1 MHRDVLNYRDVLN
14 NYLNVG
20 DIVVYGDQQT
30 NTNLGYI
37 MKFCPTKVKIRCLCH
52 QFGTKT
58 NNDSEPVK
66 VYELGTCLRYAKQLV
81 KVTIPNLEIVSK
93 EGN

>member
-1 MHRDVLNYRDVLN
+1 MYKDALKNH
-14 NYLNVG
+14 LNVG

-30 NTNLGYI
+30 DTHLGYI
-37 MKFCPTKVKIRCLCH
+37 MKFCPTKVKICRLCH
-52 QFGTKT
+52 QFGTET

-66 VYELGTCLRYAKQLV
+66 VYESGTCLRYANQLV
-81 KVTIPNLEIVSK
+81 KVTIPHLEIVSR

>member
-1 MHRDVLNYRDVLN
+1 MNRDALN

-30 NTNLGYI
+30 DTHLGYI
-37 MKFCPTKVKIRCLCH
+37 MKFCPTKVKIRSLIRNR
-52 QFGTKT
+52 QFNNETD
-58 NNDSEPVK
+58 NDSIQ
-66 VYELGTCLRYAKQLV
+66 VYESGTCLRYAKQLV
-81 KVTIPNLEIVSK
+81 KVTIPNLVIVSG